1 MVGNN
6 LRRRIVQIGYQRCQV
21 NICANGQSIQ
31 LHEYPACSTYSSTL
45 RWRERTCFLRQH
57 RGCYSALQPHLYR
70 STWLL
75 SPWGVCFSPLRKRE
89 MFGQEN
95 IEIRIL
101 YLFREQKALLQW
113 LNAPG
118 WWIASVWLSI
128 VKRVDVAEVASA
140 QGNASFRAPVPRSS
154 SVS

>member
-1 MVGNN
+1 
-6 LRRRIVQIGYQRCQV
+6 
-21 NICANGQSIQ
+21 
-31 LHEYPACSTYSSTL
+31 
-45 RWRERTCFLRQH
+45 
-57 RGCYSALQPHLYR
+57 
-70 STWLL
+70 
-75 SPWGVCFSPLRKRE
+75 